1 MIKSLLKNA
10 IPIIAMIPLLG
21 ACSPF
26 QPKTKVIEY
35 DEEVKL
41 HDGSMIWVHIKR
53 HYERSNGREISNW
66 FQGYEKGWG
75 AKEVEI
81 SWDTGFP
88 NVGRKSVFFQEQIFT
103 LDKINNYWFVYGGS
117 DNQKNTLE
125 SGTINCNSVGTMYF
139 NNANCLVKINSSGQF
154 IKPILEDIQ
163 LIQHG
168 NILYSYNFE
177 FINSQANR
185 KLSWENKI
193 ALQSS
198 YPLKSQ
204 MVGKKFNLEQGK

>member
-53 HYERSNGREISNW
+53 HYVLVGGALGDPGA
-66 FQGYEKGWG
+66 FKKGY
-75 AKEVEI
+75 APKEVEI

-168 NILYSYNFE
+168 NILYSYPTLNTF
-177 FINSQANR
+177 R
-185 KLSWENKI
+185 
-193 ALQSS
+193 
-198 YPLKSQ
+198 
-204 MVGKKFNLEQGK
+204 GG

>member
-1 MIKSLLKNA
+1 MLKPLLKKA
-10 IPIIAMIPLLG
+10 IPILAMMPLLG
-21 ACSPF
+21 ACSMF
-26 QPKTKVIEY
+26 EPKHKVIEY

-41 HDGSMIWVHIKR
+41 HNGGMIWVHIKR

-66 FQGYEKGWG
+66 LQGYEKGWG

>member
-53 HYERSNGREISNW
+53 HYVLVGGALGDPGA
-66 FQGYEKGWG
+66 FKKGY
-75 AKEVEI
+75 APKEVEI